1 MIMLNSAELKTF
13 YFLEFYIEKT
23 NSGECPLIC
32 TMRCKL
38 GDQNDRYYLSADKDA
53 KVFLLV
59 SIEQQFVSVCSIG
72 LQHTW
77 GWRPPQGSC

>member
-13 YFLEFYIEKT
+13 YFLEIYIEKT

-32 TMRCKL
+32 TMRCEL
-38 GDQNDRYYLSADKDA
+38 GDQNDRYYLCAGKDG

-59 SIEQQFVSVCSIG
+59 SIEQQFVSVSLIG
-72 LQHTW
+72 PHTC